1 MKRQVNN
8 PLQRIFL
15 KGIKG
20 GTGATSMVANL
31 ACVLKKSGSDVIAID
46 LDSKSDLGLHFGL
59 PWQYNHGWSNEQDF
73 EQALEHFHQDSD
85 GIVFLP
91 FGDKS
96 VSTAALFDF
105 INNCNKLDYNNN
117 AWLLFDCPAHIDIT
131 HYPLDKNDIVIE
143 IVNCDAICHSLIY
156 KKLQTLKHTDNQWKH
171 FFLVNRYNSA
181 STLEF
186 DLFSL
191 WQSTLPLMAP
201 FFINSD
207 EVIKEST
214 AYRNVAL
221 NCAPYSVA
229 NDDFETLAGWLV
241 SKSAL

>member
-1 MKRQVNN
+1 M
-8 PLQRIFL
+8 QRIFL

-31 ACVLKKSGSDVIAID
+31 ACVLKRSGSDVIAID
-46 LDSKSDLGLHFGL
+46 LDPKSDLGLHFGL
-59 PWQYNHGWSNEQDF
+59 PWKYSQGWSNVDNF
-73 EQALEHFHQDSD
+73 EEALQHFHIDSD

-91 FGDKS
+91 FGDKTTK
-96 VSTAALFDF
+96 TADIFNTVD
-105 INNCNKLDYNNN
+105 NCNKLDYKNDT
-117 AWLLFDCPAHIDIT
+117 WLIFDCPAHIDIT
-131 HYPLDKNDIVIE
+131 LYPLTKNDIVVE

-156 KKLQTLKHTDNQWKH
+156 KKLQKLKQADNQWKH

-191 WQSTLPLMAP
+191 WQSTLPLVAP

>member
-1 MKRQVNN
+1 M
-8 PLQRIFL
+8 QRIFL

-20 GTGATSMVANL
+20 GTGSTAIIANL
-31 ACVLKKSGSDVIAID
+31 ACVLKKSDIHVVAVD
-46 LDSKSDLGLHFGL
+46 LDPKNDLSLHFGL
-59 PWQYNHGWSNEQDF
+59 PWKNTKGWSNAKQFNETLQ
-73 EQALEHFHQDSD
+73 HFYQDSD

-91 FGDKS
+91 HGDNSPS
-96 VSTAALFDF
+96 VASIVELVD
-105 INNCNKLDYNNN
+105 NCKNLDTPKNT
-117 AWLLFDCPAHIDIT
+117 WMLFDCPSHIAIDE
-131 HYPLDKNDIVIE
+131 YKLYENDIVIE
-143 IVNCDAICHSLIY
+143 LVNCDVTCHSLIY
-156 KKLQTLKHTDNQWKH
+156 KRLQQLKITKNKYYN
-171 FFLVNRYNSA
+171 FFLVNRYNSV

-191 WQSTLPLMAP
+191 WQSTVPLMAP
-201 FFINSD
+201 FFINTD

-241 SKSAL
+241 SKTAL

>member
-1 MKRQVNN
+1 V
-8 PLQRIFL
+8 QRIFL

-20 GTGATSMVANL
+20 GTGCTSIVANL
-31 ACVLKKSGSDVIAID
+31 ACVLKKSDIHVIAID
-46 LDSKSDLGLHFGL
+46 LDSKSDLSLHFGL
-59 PWQYNHGWSNEQDF
+59 PWKNTQGWSNANTFSDILTHFYQDN
-73 EQALEHFHQDSD
+73 D
-85 GIVFLP
+85 GVVFLP
-91 FGDKS
+91 HGSNIPAKNEIADLIDNCEKLNTPKS
-96 VSTAALFDF
+96 TW
-105 INNCNKLDYNNN
+105 I
-117 AWLLFDCPAHIDIT
+117 LFDCPAHIDIDNYKLQT
-131 HYPLDKNDIVIE
+131 NDIVVE
-143 IVNCDAICHSLIY
+143 LVNCDAICHSLIH
-156 KKLQTLKHTDNQWKH
+156 KRLQKLKTTKNICHH

-181 STLEF
+181 SVLEF

-241 SKSAL
+241 SKVAL

>member
-1 MKRQVNN
+1 M
-8 PLQRIFL
+8 QRIFL

-20 GTGATSMVANL
+20 GTGCTAITANL
-31 ACVLKKSGSDVIAID
+31 ACVLKKSDIHVIAVD
-46 LDSKSDLGLHFGL
+46 LDPKSDLGLHFGL
-59 PWQYNHGWSNEQDF
+59 PWKNTQGWSNAENFDDVLKCFYQDN
-73 EQALEHFHQDSD
+73 D
-85 GIVFLP
+85 GVIFLP
-91 FGDKS
+91 HGNKIP
-96 VSTAALFDF
+96 TPTN
-105 INNCNKLDYNNN
+105 INSLIDSCKKLDTPKNT
-117 AWLLFDCPAHIDIT
+117 WMLFDCPSHIDIS
-131 HYPLDKNDIVIE
+131 HYTLDKNDIVIE
-143 IVNCDAICHSLIY
+143 LVNCDAICHSLVY
-156 KKLQTLKHTDNQWKH
+156 KQLQKLKNTEDSWHH

-181 STLEF
+181 SVLEF

-221 NCAPYSVA
+221 NCAPYSIA

-241 SKSAL
+241 SKAAL

>member
-1 MKRQVNN
+1 M
-8 PLQRIFL
+8 QRVFV

-20 GTGATSMVANL
+20 GLGTTSVVANL
-31 ACVLKKSGSDVIAID
+31 ACVLKKSDVDVIAID
-46 LDSKSDLGLHFGL
+46 LDAKSDLGLHFGL
-59 PWQYNHGWSNEQDF
+59 PWKYTKGWINEASF
-73 EQALEHFHQDSD
+73 EDALVHFHQDDD
-85 GIVFLP
+85 GIIFLP
-91 FGDKS
+91 YGDSTDTSIDNITKM
-96 VSTAALFDF
+96 VSKCKNL
-105 INNCNKLDYNNN
+105 NYSQE
-117 AWLLFDCPAHIDIT
+117 AWVIFDCPAHINLP
-131 HYPLDKNDIVIE
+131 HYPLEKSDIVIE
-143 IVNCDAICHSLIY
+143 LVNCDAICHSLIY
-156 KKLQTLKHTDNQWKH
+156 RRLQTLKNSDTDWKH
-171 FFLVNRYNSA
+171 YFLVNRYNSA

-241 SKSAL
+241 SKATL